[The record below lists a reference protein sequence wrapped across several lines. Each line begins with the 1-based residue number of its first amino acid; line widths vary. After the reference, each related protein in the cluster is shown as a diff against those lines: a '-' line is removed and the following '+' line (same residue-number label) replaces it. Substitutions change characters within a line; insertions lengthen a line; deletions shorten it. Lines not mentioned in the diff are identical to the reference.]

1 MDSPSKQVYISY
13 TEVKVYKMY
22 PTIGLALES
31 DLNCNYMK
39 KVKVLVDKL
48 SIDINEAELKMTRH
62 F

>member
-1 MDSPSKQVYISY
+1 
-13 TEVKVYKMY
+13 MY

-48 SIDINEAELKMTRH
+48 SIDINEAELKMTRR